1 MQRKILRTRWTRLQT
16 IIKIIYELRFLKIN
30 DPTNWKNSKTI
41 HASHLSFLFPFSI
54 TIIVTTFSPFL
65 PIPQILA
72 TLSSFKRNILIFPS
86 VLEFD
91 KEKKTSLNFVLEGKL
106 IRSCTQGGGGER
118 ERERVEQ
125 KAKVCFRVAM
135 HVDRS
140 MWTCGLFQDGDQV
153 AYTTVE
159 HSGTRGQTFYG
170 IWWKLDIEWLDGN
183 RANRVLLTVS
193 ELAVSPS
200 SMKHCTHIEP

>member
-1 MQRKILRTRWTRLQT
+1 MNFVSLKLTIQLTEKIQKQFMHL
-16 IIKIIYELRFLKIN
+16 IY
-30 DPTNWKNSKTI
+30 
-41 HASHLSFLFPFSI
+41 LSYPQLSI
-54 TIIVTTFSPFL
+54 TIIVTTFSSFL
-65 PIPQILA
+65 PTIPQILA

-91 KEKKTSLNFVLEGKL
+91 KEKKTSLNFILEGKL

-140 MWTCGLFQDGDQV
+140 MWTCELFQDGDQV

-170 IWWKLDIEWLDGN
+170 IW
-183 RANRVLLTVS
+183 
-193 ELAVSPS
+193 
-200 SMKHCTHIEP
+200 

>member
-1 MQRKILRTRWTRLQT
+1 MHL
-16 IIKIIYELRFLKIN
+16 IY
-30 DPTNWKNSKTI
+30 
-41 HASHLSFLFPFSI
+41 LSYPQLFSI

-72 TLSSFKRNILIFPS
+72 TFSFKRNILIFPS

-140 MWTCGLFQDGDQV
+140 MWTCELFQDGDQV

-170 IWWKLDIEWLDGN
+170 IW
-183 RANRVLLTVS
+183 
-193 ELAVSPS
+193 
-200 SMKHCTHIEP
+200 

>member
-1 MQRKILRTRWTRLQT
+1 MNFVSLKLTIQLTEKIQKQFMHL
-16 IIKIIYELRFLKIN
+16 IY
-30 DPTNWKNSKTI
+30 
-41 HASHLSFLFPFSI
+41 LSYPQLFSI

-72 TLSSFKRNILIFPS
+72 TFSFKRNILIFPS

-170 IWWKLDIEWLDGN
+170 IW
-183 RANRVLLTVS
+183 
-193 ELAVSPS
+193 
-200 SMKHCTHIEP
+200 